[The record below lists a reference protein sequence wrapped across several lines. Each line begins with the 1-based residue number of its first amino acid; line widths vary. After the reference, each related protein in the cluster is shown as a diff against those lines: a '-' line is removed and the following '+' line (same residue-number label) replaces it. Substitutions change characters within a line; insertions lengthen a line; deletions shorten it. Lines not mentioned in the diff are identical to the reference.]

1 MDETRRALDE
11 LILAR
16 KGCTYSGISR
26 LLGRNV
32 SYIQQYIRK
41 GSPRY
46 LDESDRNIL
55 ARFFG
60 VDERILGAPPHRS
73 SPVVE
78 LVQIPVLDVEDV
90 AAFPRADLVCSL
102 WDLPML
108 LDVRLEREYE
118 RIPYEPLTQDVLGVP
133 VRKVIIQVEAGRN
146 IAVLVE
152 AAVRNAILQLRGINT
167 GVRTEITFREKAR
180 AQSGDALVGQSRINL
195 IKLDFVFARNLR
207 PPAVLDQ
214 ITVSLQGCHKAFESR
229 IGGGEAGQIGFN
241 LSVFQRRAHAA
252 DGIK

>member
-1 MDETRRALDE
+1 MMDEARRALDE

-78 LVQIPVLDVEDV
+78 LVQIPVLDVEASAGHGALAEMENKSAQFGFDEGWLRKLTQSK
-90 AAFPRADLVCSL
+90 AASLSIIHVIGDSMEPTLNDGDEVMVDLGDGQARLRDGIYVLRMDDALSVKRIAIEPQGRRISVVSDNAAYPS
-102 WDLPML
+102 W
-108 LDVRLEREYE
+108 RGLER
-118 RIPYEPLTQDVLGVP
+118 RAINIVGRVLWFG
-133 VRKVIIQVEAGRN
+133 RK
-146 IAVLVE
+146 
-152 AAVRNAILQLRGINT
+152 LQ
-167 GVRTEITFREKAR
+167 
-180 AQSGDALVGQSRINL
+180 
-195 IKLDFVFARNLR
+195 
-207 PPAVLDQ
+207 
-214 ITVSLQGCHKAFESR
+214 
-229 IGGGEAGQIGFN
+229 
-241 LSVFQRRAHAA
+241 
-252 DGIK
+252 